1 MKSSLMAKMAAAGI
15 VLILITVVVGWVGL
29 RTTDAAIEVAR
40 NGTTGQLE
48 ASRLLETSL
57 DAFTSSVLQLQ
68 YVQAKDRRTLTE
80 LESQISRLDSKF
92 ENHLSDLRGPF
103 ATDTELLLLDDL
115 EGALEE
121 YRQVRDLRLIPLKRR
136 GRQGKAEAV
145 LAGPAQRRFQ
155 SMVTVLQRLGSI
167 RGEEAA
173 DTVVETGDSL
183 RRTREV
189 IIGATA
195 LAIVMGSLVTFTLS
209 RRLARRIREISESAK
224 HISAGDLSW
233 RAHVWS
239 RDEVGEMASA
249 FNDMAQRLTDTV
261 ENEREA
267 KERLRAAISEYIA
280 FAEQVGEGDL
290 SGRLEADTDDD
301 VGRLGAAL
309 NRMVERL
316 KELSMEMK
324 DSTGSLTSAAS
335 EILATTAQ
343 QAANTTEQYA
353 SVSETAATVTEIRAA
368 AEQSVEFARDA
379 AAVAKDA
386 VQSAETGRAA
396 INETVASM
404 SDIRRK
410 VRSIAQT
417 ILSLSEQTQAIGEIT
432 TTVND
437 LADQSNLL
445 ALNAAIE
452 AARAGE
458 AGKGFAVVAGEVRNL
473 AEQSR
478 AATAEVKGIL
488 SDIQRAVDEGVAVTE
503 DGTTGVDFG
512 VELVSRAGGVID
524 ELAAAVHKAAQAA
537 QQIVASVEQQGTAIE
552 QIQDAMHDID
562 QATGHSAT
570 SAQKT
575 QEAVENI
582 NELAARMETLAAQ
595 YRWNGML
602 SNA

>member
-1 MKSSLMAKMAAAGI
+1 MKSSVMVKMAAAGV

-29 RTTDAAIEVAR
+29 RTTNSAGELAR
-40 NGTTGQLE
+40 NAGDGQLE
-48 ASRLLETSL
+48 ASRLLDLAL
-57 DAFTSSVLQLQ
+57 DAFTSSVLQFQ
-68 YVQAKDRRTLTE
+68 YVQAEESQTLTD
-80 LESQISRLDSKF
+80 LQSRISGLDVEIDKQLL
-92 ENHLSDLRGPF
+92 NLRGPF
-103 ATDTELLLLDDL
+103 ATETELRFLDDL
-115 EGALEE
+115 EESLGD
-121 YRQVRDLRLIPLKRR
+121 YRQVRDLRVIPLKRS
-136 GRQGKAEAV
+136 GRREKAEEV
-145 LAGPAQRRFQ
+145 LAGPAERKFD
-155 SMVTVLQRLGSI
+155 SAITVLQRLGTI

-173 DTVVETGDSL
+173 ESVVEADDSL
-183 RRTREV
+183 RGTRRV
-189 IIGATA
+189 IVGTTA
-195 LAIVMGSLVTFTLS
+195 LAVVLGLFLTVFLS
-209 RRLARRIREISESAK
+209 RRLTRRIQEISESAK

-239 RDEVGEMASA
+239 RDEVGVLAAA

-261 ENEREA
+261 ESEREA
-267 KERLRAAISEYIA
+267 KETLRAAISEYIG

-290 SGRLEADTDDD
+290 SGRLEADTDDE

-309 NRMVERL
+309 NQMVERL
-316 KELSMEMK
+316 TELSMEMK
-324 DSTGSLTSAAS
+324 DSTGSLTFAAS

-343 QAANTTEQYA
+343 QASNTTEQYA

-386 VQSAETGRAA
+386 VQTAETGRAA
-396 INETVASM
+396 INETVSSM
-404 SDIRRK
+404 TDIRLK

-488 SDIQRAVDEGVAVTE
+488 FDIQRAVDEGVAVTE
-503 DGTTGVDFG
+503 DGSRGVDSG
-512 VELVSRAGGVID
+512 VELVNRAGGVID

-537 QQIVASVEQQGTAIE
+537 QQIVASVEQQGTAME
-552 QIQDAMHDID
+552 QIQEAMHDID

-582 NELAARMETLAAQ
+582 NELAARMESLAAQ
-595 YRWNGML
+595 YRWNGRL
-602 SNA
+602 SKA